1 MRIQIESLSTEAFE
15 QFGTII
21 TASADSPRVYFPAT
35 LSNLRPHAELTLST
49 AHYQP
54 EKLPITANVMER
66 HRYSAQVFLPLD
78 VERFFVLVAPHLP
91 VGGPDMERA
100 RGFIVPG
107 NLGIS
112 YRPDTWH
119 HPSIVLDRPGVFTVL
134 LWRDGTSND
143 IDTVPLRNPVEVS
156 QQHDARYE
164 KCKYQ
169 TSG

>member
-1 MRIQIESLSTEAFE
+1 MKLQTESLSAEVFE

-21 TASADSPRVYFPAT
+21 TASAGSPRVYFPAT
-35 LSNLRPHAELTLST
+35 LSNFRPHAEVTLST

-54 EKLPITANVMER
+54 GKLPITAVIMER

-91 VGGPDMERA
+91 IGGPDMARA

-119 HPSIVLDRPGVFTVL
+119 HPSIVLDRPGVFAVL
-134 LWRDGTSND
+134 LWRDGTPND
-143 IDTVPLRNPVEVS
+143 IDSVALHEPVEVS
-156 QQHDARYE
+156 QQNDSRYE
-164 KCKYQ
+164 KC
-169 TSG
+169 GR

>member
-1 MRIQIESLSTEAFE
+1 MKLQIESLSAVAFE

-21 TASADSPRVYFPAT
+21 TASADSARAYFPET
-35 LSNLRPHAELTLST
+35 LCSLRPHAELTLST

-54 EKLPITANVMER
+54 AKLPITAEVMER

-91 VGGPDMERA
+91 IGGPDMGRA

-143 IDTVPLRNPVEVS
+143 IDSVALHEPVEVI
-156 QQHDARYE
+156 QQKRF
-164 KCKYQ
+164 
-169 TSG
+169 